1 MSISHLALGTL
12 EPFSL
17 LIITPSTPPPPLL
30 GSMLK
35 ELKVYKE
42 TIESNSEH
50 KKWHVFYC
58 KFN

>member
-17 LIITPSTPPPPLL
+17 LIITPSTHTPLL

-42 TIESNSEH
+42 TRIESNSEH
-50 KKWHVFYC
+50 KKWHVFHC